1 MNNSDSQG
9 ILDLS
14 MGDVR
19 RREGASLIARQIELE
34 NMKMRQYNAKEKVNE
49 RNVSL
54 RQDKK
59 MIDYLSRIS
68 QEHESVEQWQMNF
81 KKQ

>member
-1 MNNSDSQG
+1 
-9 ILDLS
+9 
-14 MGDVR
+14 
-19 RREGASLIARQIELE
+19 
-34 NMKMRQYNAKEKVNE
+34 MKMRQYNAKEKVNE

-59 MIDYLSRIS
+59 MIDYLSKIS
-68 QEHESVEQWQMNF
+68 QEHESVEQWQLNY